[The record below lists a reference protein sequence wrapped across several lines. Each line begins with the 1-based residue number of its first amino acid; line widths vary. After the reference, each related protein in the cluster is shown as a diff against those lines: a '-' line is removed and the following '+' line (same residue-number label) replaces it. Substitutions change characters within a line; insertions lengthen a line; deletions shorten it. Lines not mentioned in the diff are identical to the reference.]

1 MTSIGYFVNLTRSM
15 EETIRRAYEISYL
28 LKVEEDVGVIVNLLS
43 QLGAEIIN
51 EGTVSEIRLAYT
63 IKKETKA
70 YFGYLHFNLDAELIT
85 KLRDELHLESKVL
98 RFLIVT
104 PPFVKTQTRR
114 ESLIDRPKPAVE
126 QRVELSNDALE
137 EKLEEIKI

>member
-1 MTSIGYFVNLTRSM
+1 MTSTGYFVNLTRSM

-28 LKVEEDVGVIVNLLS
+28 LKVEEDVGVVVNLLS

-51 EGTVSEIRLAYT
+51 EGTIGEIRLAYP

-85 KLRDELHLESKVL
+85 KLRDELYLESKVL

-114 ESLIDRPKPAVE
+114 ESLMDRPKPAVE

-137 EKLEEIKI
+137 EILEEIKI